1 MFRKI
6 AREVNPGTTFTEY
19 LFEQTVGSSEFF
31 IKLPTSQQVAMN
43 LYTYV
48 AQDNTYIR
56 TKNIE
61 EEEPVKI
68 YIYENNQNIVYQGE
82 FYYQTYIIFEGQA
95 NAMYLIK
102 VVNNGR
108 TKLISMNCKK
118 LLEEAHLQKTLQK
131 NDH

>member
-31 IKLPTSQQVAMN
+31 IKLPTAQQVAMN

-131 NDH
+131 NDN

>member
-1 MFRKI
+1 M
-6 AREVNPGTTFTEY
+6 
-19 LFEQTVGSSEFF
+19 
-31 IKLPTSQQVAMN
+31 
-43 LYTYV
+43 
-48 AQDNTYIR
+48 
-56 TKNIE
+56 
-61 EEEPVKI
+61 
-68 YIYENNQNIVYQGE
+68 VYQGE

-131 NDH
+131 NDN